1 MIQHAWGTAGGT
13 PFEYGLQTD
22 WDCEEARL
30 QVEHESMNIFHIQ
43 RI

>member
-22 WDCEEARL
+22 WGCGEARRE
-30 QVEHESMNIFHIQ
+30 VEMDP
-43 RI
+43 